1 VVEIILDGREVT
13 VQDVLRH
20 QRWRPTTRSA
30 RHKLAKFVKDHEH
43 LLALDPTSPEGA
55 CLSNPPGWSPGALP
69 AACPVTQPP
78 WAGSTTS
85 GDGGT
90 LLQSENRCSHP
101 APASFPQPDPCRAQ
115 AA

>member
-1 VVEIILDGREVT
+1 VVEIILDGKEVT

-55 CLSNPPGWSPGALP
+55 PP
-69 AACPVTQPP
+69 
-78 WAGSTTS
+78 
-85 GDGGT
+85 
-90 LLQSENRCSHP
+90 
-101 APASFPQPDPCRAQ
+101 
-115 AA
+115 

>member
-1 VVEIILDGREVT
+1 MSNAPAAVAITPLLCPADDVRARPVVKHLRSWCLQVVEIILDGKEVT

-55 CLSNPPGWSPGALP
+55 PP
-69 AACPVTQPP
+69 
-78 WAGSTTS
+78 
-85 GDGGT
+85 
-90 LLQSENRCSHP
+90 
-101 APASFPQPDPCRAQ
+101 
-115 AA
+115 